1 MEYKSLVKE
10 IAKTNTNRTFYPNQ
24 SFKSSY
30 TFKGYYNYENYKHI
44 KSLVGNSRTISIG
57 LNPMIAV
64 MNNIKV
70 IDGYHNL
77 YPLSYKLKFRKII
90 EKQLDYY
97 EEKKKYYDGWGNRV
111 DTFVSDPKIIR
122 INFLQAKLLGA
133 EYIISKYPIS
143 NQIIVPIC
151 KKCNGSS
158 ELFLYKIN

>member
-1 MEYKSLVKE
+1 
-10 IAKTNTNRTFYPNQ
+10 
-24 SFKSSY
+24 
-30 TFKGYYNYENYKHI
+30 
-44 KSLVGNSRTISIG
+44 
-57 LNPMIAV
+57 MIPV
-64 MNNIKV
+64 MKNIKV

-77 YPLSYKLKFRKII
+77 YRLSYKLEFRKII

-97 EEKKKYYDGWGNRV
+97 EKKKKYYDGWGNRG

-122 INFLQAKLLGA
+122 INFLQAKLLGS